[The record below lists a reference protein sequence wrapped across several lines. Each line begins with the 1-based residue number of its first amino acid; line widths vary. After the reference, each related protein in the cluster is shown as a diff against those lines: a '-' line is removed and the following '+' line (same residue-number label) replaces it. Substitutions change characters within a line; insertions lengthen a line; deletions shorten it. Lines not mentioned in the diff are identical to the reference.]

1 MLMKKILNVSE
12 MKQIHGGAQVAS
24 LCGEGE
30 KLYTCTTTYD
40 NGFKSTGAVCAAT
53 VYMARRAIIMAKT
66 DQMQA
71 DPGID
76 GIQCS

>member
-12 MKQIHGGAQVAS
+12 MKQVRGGAQPS
-24 LCGEGE
+24 SMCGEGE

>member
-12 MKQIHGGAQVAS
+12 MKQVRGGAQIS
-24 LCGEGE
+24 SFCGDGE
-30 KLYTCTTTYD
+30 KLYSCTTTYD
-40 NGFKSTGAVCAAT
+40 SGFKSTGAVCAAT
-53 VYMARRAIIMAKT
+53 VYMARRAIIMANT

-76 GIQCS
+76 DIQCS